1 MLKKGYVPHGLETS
15 ELIIYKKLPNIE
27 KEFFVTN
34 TKANINSFSIEDA
47 LSGIEN
53 AYNKGSKSTTVTAV
67 MTIHF
72 MGALSPFLSETEG
85 NRLTHRTERIYYTPN
100 TIIVKYVLELAFA
113 RYITWNENFF
123 SDIYFVRVPMNK
135 FIPRTGV
142 NEQTEK
148 EFLSNITK
156 YENDNNVE
164 FISMYSEEN
173 IPYLYFM
180 KLR

>member
-1 MLKKGYVPHGLETS
+1 M
-15 ELIIYKKLPNIE
+15 
-27 KEFFVTN
+27 
-34 TKANINSFSIEDA
+34 
-47 LSGIEN
+47 
-53 AYNKGSKSTTVTAV
+53 
-67 MTIHF
+67 
-72 MGALSPFLSETEG
+72 
-85 NRLTHRTERIYYTPN
+85 
-100 TIIVKYVLELAFA
+100 LELAFA

-135 FIPRTGV
+135 FVPRTGV

-148 EFLSNITK
+148 EFLNNITK